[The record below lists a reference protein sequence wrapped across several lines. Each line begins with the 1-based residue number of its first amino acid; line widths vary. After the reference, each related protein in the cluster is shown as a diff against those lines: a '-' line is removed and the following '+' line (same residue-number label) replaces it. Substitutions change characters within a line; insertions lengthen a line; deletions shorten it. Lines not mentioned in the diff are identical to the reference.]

1 MATSHSLRL
10 SSISFTRKPST
21 GSSCRLLY
29 SWARA
34 LWALVDRFWLL
45 AINNVRPFWG
55 YAPRNTVDGAFVVA
69 AVKPA
74 VRVVYL
80 LRVPPPPPSRG
91 LECPWRVGQL
101 LGTMTR
107 SRPTRR
113 TRIYTTNEHDEI
125 AANDEI
131 RDDVA
136 ADSRQMR
143 TAHYR
148 LHVNNNCFRES
159 RGANRVQN

>member
-45 AINNVRPFWG
+45 AINDTFGRSGGTHRETPS
-55 YAPRNTVDGAFVVA
+55 TGAFVVA
-69 AVKPA
+69 VKPT

-80 LRVPPPPPSRG
+80 LRVVPPPPPPPPWRA
-91 LECPWRVGQL
+91 LECPWRVCRL
-101 LGTMTR
+101 LGTETR
-107 SRPTRR
+107 PRP
-113 TRIYTTNEHDEI
+113 TRIYTADERRDSWRRCGWLT
-125 AANDEI
+125 AN
-131 RDDVA
+131 
-136 ADSRQMR
+136 
-143 TAHYR
+143 AHCALSFAR
-148 LHVNNNCFRES
+148 K
-159 RGANRVQN
+159 